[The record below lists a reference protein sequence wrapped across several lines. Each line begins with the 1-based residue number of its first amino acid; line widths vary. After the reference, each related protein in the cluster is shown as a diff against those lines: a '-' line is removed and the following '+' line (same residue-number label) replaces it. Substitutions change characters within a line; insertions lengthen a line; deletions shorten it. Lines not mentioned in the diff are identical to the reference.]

1 MNLLP
6 PSEKLLPPKGV
17 YYSYARFCGGA
28 DSQKPYPA
36 ITNIGTKPTVD
47 NQCVMGV
54 ETFIYNFNQD
64 VYGAELEVFLLHFKR
79 PERRFDSVEALK
91 AQMTADIAAGREYH
105 QIPFHAAEQLSLIK

>member
-1 MNLLP
+1 
-6 PSEKLLPPKGV
+6 
-17 YYSYARFCGGA
+17 
-28 DSQKPYPA
+28 
-36 ITNIGTKPTVD
+36 
-47 NQCVMGV
+47 
-54 ETFIYNFNQD
+54 